1 MSTEAMA
8 SALIRHDWFGGANA
22 LPHRTPS
29 AGAGLAGLA
38 GAGCAG
44 LPAGLDGAAG
54 RGVDGAAPVVV
65 GVAGRL
71 LASSVR
77 LYPIARPSTTTTAT
91 SAASQV
97 HIDPA
102 LLGDSRS
109 TRR

>member
-1 MSTEAMA
+1 MCVRLSQRERR
-8 SALIRHDWFGGANA
+8 SDGFGVHLVTAA
-22 LPHRTPS
+22 RSLPHRTPS

-38 GAGCAG
+38 GAGCAASPPV
-44 LPAGLDGAAG
+44 LAGAAG

-97 HIDPA
+97 HID
-102 LLGDSRS
+102 
-109 TRR
+109 